1 MKNRLPGLAVMLA
14 LAVPLASEA
23 QRDNPHRIP
32 TNLPGVTAF
41 APPPA
46 GFDPIKATDE
56 ELADWGFPPRPDQTL
71 FPEEYANWVRV
82 RTALKTRII
91 PHLVQTN
98 IVHGPL
104 QSAGDPESVENGSLK
119 SLNWSGYVD
128 VNDAKKY
135 GSSSF
140 TDIGTT
146 IVVPPARQAFNAC
159 DGNWDY
165 AWSSVAID
173 GYKTT
178 EIAQAGVEFDAF
190 CSGSST
196 SAYYSPFYEWY
207 PSGQVRVTNLP
218 ILPGE
223 DFFMAVHVES
233 ATSINVEIGNLTR
246 GIFFGVDVTARQERK
261 RLATPR
267 NGLQNALAA
276 ARLRSYSI
284 TSRPTPIGARPLSQR
299 RDPSLT
305 QVAPPQKRSLCKTG
319 RERISRCPRTW
330 ALRRL
335 WFRKKDRLIRR

>member
-14 LAVPLASEA
+14 LAAPLASEA

-32 TNLPGVTAF
+32 TNLPGVTTY

-46 GFDPIKATDE
+46 GFDPIKATDD
-56 ELADWGFPPRPDQTL
+56 ELADWGFPTRPDQTL

-82 RTALKTRII
+82 RRALKTRII

-98 IVHGPL
+98 IAHGPL
-104 QSAGDPESVENGSLK
+104 QSVGDPETSESSSLK

-128 VNDAKKY
+128 VNDTKKY

-146 IVVPPARQAFNAC
+146 IVVPLARQAFNTC
-159 DGNWDY
+159 DGTWDY
-165 AWSSVAID
+165 AWSTVAID

-190 CSGSST
+190 CSGGTTST
-196 SAYYSPFYEWY
+196 FYSPFYEWY

-223 DFFMAVHVES
+223 NYFMSVHIES
-233 ATSINVEIGNLTR
+233 ATTMNVEIGNLTQ
-246 GIFFGVDVTARQERK
+246 GIFFGVDVTAPAGTKTVGNSAEWITERPGGSTSEIV
-261 RLATPR
+261 LDNFAANAYWSATAVTAKGSLSHPGSSSAKEVTMQDR
-267 NGLQNALAA
+267 KGKNIAVPTHLG
-276 ARLRSYSI
+276 
-284 TSRPTPIGARPLSQR
+284 TSAFVVKEEGSAY
-299 RDPSLT
+299 
-305 QVAPPQKRSLCKTG
+305 
-319 RERISRCPRTW
+319 
-330 ALRRL
+330 
-335 WFRKKDRLIRR
+335 

>member
-14 LAVPLASEA
+14 LALPLASEA

-46 GFDPIKATDE
+46 GFDPIKASDE

-98 IVHGPL
+98 IAHGPL
-104 QSAGDPESVENGSLK
+104 QSAGDPETPENGSLK

-140 TDIGTT
+140 TDVATT
-146 IVVPPARQAFNAC
+146 IVVPLARQAFTVC
-159 DGNWDY
+159 DGTWDY
-165 AWSSVAID
+165 AWSTVAID

-223 DFFMAVHVES
+223 DFFMSVHVES
-233 ATSINVEIGNLTR
+233 ATSINVEIGNLTQ
-246 GIFFGVDVTARQERK
+246 GIFFGVDVTAPAGTKAVGNSAEWITERPGGSTSEIV
-261 RLATPR
+261 LDNFAANAYWSATAVTAKGSKSHPGSSSSKEVTMQDR
-267 NGLQNALAA
+267 KGKNIAV
-276 ARLRSYSI
+276 
-284 TSRPTPIGARPLSQR
+284 PTHLGSSAFVVEEEGS
-299 RDPSLT
+299 
-305 QVAPPQKRSLCKTG
+305 AY
-319 RERISRCPRTW
+319 
-330 ALRRL
+330 
-335 WFRKKDRLIRR
+335 